1 MNLIAFRQ
9 PTHIYQS
16 NSCPYGLGGYSHKG
30 FAWRYELQ
38 EEHRFR
44 ALNNLLKF
52 FISIITPWI
61 DLINKRLR
69 PGDCAHS
76 MTDSTTSAGWMKKTN
91 FSVKK
96 MDTSEATVRLE
107 IARQHASHFTNYDIK
122 EYSQWFPGRKNNAAD
137 SLSRDFHPDDAE
149 ITKHLHSSFPSQLPP
164 HFQVVPLPKEI
175 ESWLTSLLLQ
185 LPVKEQ
191 LREPHTKTKP
201 ELTNDGWNTSI
212 QSDSHMTP
220 TSTGLPDANATSSFV
235 HLLQQSE
242 MDNFQAILL
251 KPWLQEQS
259 EIPFQ
264 VYAQPSGKTVNLT
277 HPKTR
282 IFNLVSFYNDFTDH
296 TQTTIPNKNSKKPS
310 PSASSQNSQN
320 EKTPNCSEQSDSSPP
335 LQFSSPCNHANT
347 SKSPRQRNDEPRSSA
362 SATSVS
368 SKTEN

>member
-1 MNLIAFRQ
+1 
-9 PTHIYQS
+9 
-16 NSCPYGLGGYSHKG
+16 
-30 FAWRYELQ
+30 
-38 EEHRFR
+38 
-44 ALNNLLKF
+44 
-52 FISIITPWI
+52 
-61 DLINKRLR
+61 
-69 PGDCAHS
+69 
-76 MTDSTTSAGWMKKTN
+76 MTDSTTSAGWMKKSN

-96 MDTSEATVRLE
+96 MDTSEATVCLE
-107 IARQHASHFTNYDIK
+107 IARQHTSHFTNYDIK
-122 EYSQWFPGRKNNAAD
+122 EYFQWFPGRKNNVVD
-137 SLSRDFHPDDAE
+137 SLSRDLYLDDAK
-149 ITKHLHSSFPSQLPP
+149 ITKHLRSSFPSQLPP

-175 ESWLTSLLLQ
+175 ELWLTSLLLR

-201 ELTNDGWNTSI
+201 KLNIDGWNTSI

-220 TSTGLPDANATSSFV
+220 TSMGLPDANATSSFA

-242 MDNFQAILL
+242 MDDFQAILL

-264 VYAQPSGKTVNLT
+264 VYAQPSGKMVDPT

-282 IFNLVSFYNDFTDH
+282 IFNLVFFYNDFTDH

-310 PSASSQNSQN
+310 PSASLQKSQNK
-320 EKTPNCSEQSDSSPP
+320 KTPNCRKHLDSSPP
-335 LQFSSPCNHANT
+335 LQSSLPCNHANT